1 MNLPCLSFRLQTS
14 FLLLITLSNTDTQT
28 VPADQKPFALL
39 CVGCALIASS
49 VLLLLKSLWKA
60 KFKSSKLPARRTVLL
75 MEFLVSLGSA
85 VLTIVAMP
93 HLDIVTNV
101 TILNS
106 VAVLSAVLQ
115 VAAQCAAKERNRFI
129 FPSLIAFLLILLG
142 YVLFLVLYLLEN
154 ESRSKTAVWAGLA
167 VAGSFLISLNWWE
180 NYIRLFCDTRSDG
193 FLKVLCE
200 DMRRCQNVLHILSS
214 LLRILVTG
222 CVVGAYVP
230 LSQMD
235 WVTLTTVPNREM
247 RIVVTLIVVQ
257 LVSSALCQWFAVAAC
272 KMHALRRCFILP
284 LYSAS
289 LAVMAVLIIPVIIYF
304 EDYRAE
310 VSVADNS
317 TFTDYCTYRICFKE
331 LYAFAIRNST
341 FVILTDKWPN
351 VNIVMSYNFAL
362 GLAAAWWLGLVL
374 ATLHIWFF
382 KVHRIQRTQDL
393 FIRRLYEGAFIEQSL
408 LLNTLTVYLC
418 ATMWHE
424 TGDEMMNIII
434 SIFRLD
440 QYRPKTDAKNN
451 DINIE
456 AHIYFDDAFKDVRGS
471 RGRHVNE
478 YAETLV
484 ETIKNVYRIPDQRL
498 FRTPYGGRLE
508 VTMPK
513 GNNLV
518 VHFKDKQLIR
528 HKKRWSQIMY
538 LYYLLGWKLKAKYFT
553 SSEKEK
559 DEAELKSKMK
569 MHNTYILALD
579 GDTDFHPAAV
589 MLLIDRLKMYPLVGA
604 ACGRIHPTG
613 SGPMVWFQKFEYAVG
628 HWLQKA
634 AEHVIGCVL
643 CSPGCFSLFR
653 AAALM
658 DNNVMKTYL
667 TKSTEARHYIQ
678 YDQGEDRWLCTLLL
692 KQGWRVEYNAASDA
706 YTNAPE
712 EFKEF
717 YNQRR
722 RWTPSTMANIVDL
735 LGSTNIVAKRN
746 KSMSKLYL
754 LYHLFSMAS
763 SVLGP
768 ATICLMLAGSF
779 TFLLNIDGS
788 SAVVLAVIPP
798 AIYLGLCFKVKSN
811 TQITIAAVLSVFYA
825 FLMLVVGLTII
836 SSMVKEQTIL
846 TPSSIFV
853 IAMSILYLITGLMHP
868 QEFSL
873 VFYGFLYILCIPS
886 AYLLLAIYSM
896 VNMNNVSWGTRET
909 APAPGAARPAA
920 ATPQTR
926 VQQGR
931 RPFCISFQDETE
943 FFGELQAKYLYPL
956 PEDKEKQKKITN
968 DLREL
973 RNKITF
979 AYFICNALWLV
990 ATFTLQFL
998 QANIFIR
1005 FPKVTVDLE
1014 LTEEFITVEPIGFM
1028 FILGFALLILIQ
1040 FLAMLY
1046 HRFYTLIHFVAF
1058 EGTESRT
1065 SKTQSK
1071 QVYSTSITTT
1081 AITAIAHFFNKS
1093 VLVIYSI
1100 IIMISIFLRSRILKS
1115 MTPMRFCSQTC

>member
-1 MNLPCLSFRLQTS
+1 
-14 FLLLITLSNTDTQT
+14 
-28 VPADQKPFALL
+28 
-39 CVGCALIASS
+39 
-49 VLLLLKSLWKA
+49 
-60 KFKSSKLPARRTVLL
+60 
-75 MEFLVSLGSA
+75 
-85 VLTIVAMP
+85 
-93 HLDIVTNV
+93 
-101 TILNS
+101 
-106 VAVLSAVLQ
+106 
-115 VAAQCAAKERNRFI
+115 
-129 FPSLIAFLLILLG
+129 
-142 YVLFLVLYLLEN
+142 
-154 ESRSKTAVWAGLA
+154 
-167 VAGSFLISLNWWE
+167 
-180 NYIRLFCDTRSDG
+180 
-193 FLKVLCE
+193 
-200 DMRRCQNVLHILSS
+200 
-214 LLRILVTG
+214 
-222 CVVGAYVP
+222 
-230 LSQMD
+230 
-235 WVTLTTVPNREM
+235 
-247 RIVVTLIVVQ
+247 
-257 LVSSALCQWFAVAAC
+257 
-272 KMHALRRCFILP
+272 
-284 LYSAS
+284 
-289 LAVMAVLIIPVIIYF
+289 
-304 EDYRAE
+304 
-310 VSVADNS
+310 
-317 TFTDYCTYRICFKE
+317 
-331 LYAFAIRNST
+331 
-341 FVILTDKWPN
+341 
-351 VNIVMSYNFAL
+351 
-362 GLAAAWWLGLVL
+362 
-374 ATLHIWFF
+374 
-382 KVHRIQRTQDL
+382 
-393 FIRRLYEGAFIEQSL
+393 
-408 LLNTLTVYLC
+408 
-418 ATMWHE
+418 
-424 TGDEMMNIII
+424 
-434 SIFRLD
+434 
-440 QYRPKTDAKNN
+440 
-451 DINIE
+451 
-456 AHIYFDDAFKDVRGS
+456 
-471 RGRHVNE
+471 
-478 YAETLV
+478 
-484 ETIKNVYRIPDQRL
+484 
-498 FRTPYGGRLE
+498 
-508 VTMPK
+508 MPK

-559 DEAELKSKMK
+559 DED
-569 MHNTYILALD
+569 NTYILALD

-926 VQQGR
+926 VQQARSTVASFFRKLRCCRNLCPRASREEVSVSQESLTPEGPQPVSQPQNTIVEDVEAAVEEQR
-931 RPFCISFQDETE
+931 HEEPAFTCPHQCWVSQLQSISEDMYLQEDTLDQDETE

-1071 QVYSTSITTT
+1071 QVTDSEIDDTDE
-1081 AITAIAHFFNKS
+1081 
-1093 VLVIYSI
+1093 VL
-1100 IIMISIFLRSRILKS
+1100 FPDLLSRTHDGGTLV
-1115 MTPMRFCSQTC
+1115 

>member
-60 KFKSSKLPARRTVLL
+60 KFKSSKLPARRTAAVVLL

-193 FLKVLCE
+193 FLK
-200 DMRRCQNVLHILSS
+200 NVLHILSS

-317 TFTDYCTYRICFKE
+317 TFTDYCTAAVYERNQTLGNATFLHIFLDVTQTLCSQN
-331 LYAFAIRNST
+331 LNST

-484 ETIKNVYRIPDQRL
+484 ETIKNVYRKRPRIPDQRL

-538 LYYLLGWKLKAKYFT
+538 LYYLLGWKLKQFLLFFLQ
-553 SSEKEK
+553 KE
-559 DEAELKSKMK
+559 

-717 YNQRR
+717 YNQVSARIGSEISFHLELFQQSGPDE
-722 RWTPSTMANIVDL
+722 TKHTIQQSIVKIKQPDC
-735 LGSTNIVAKRN
+735 V
-746 KSMSKLYL
+746 Y
-754 LYHLFSMAS
+754 AS
-763 SVLGP
+763 
-768 ATICLMLAGSF
+768 CLPGSF

-931 RPFCISFQDETE
+931 RPFEDETE